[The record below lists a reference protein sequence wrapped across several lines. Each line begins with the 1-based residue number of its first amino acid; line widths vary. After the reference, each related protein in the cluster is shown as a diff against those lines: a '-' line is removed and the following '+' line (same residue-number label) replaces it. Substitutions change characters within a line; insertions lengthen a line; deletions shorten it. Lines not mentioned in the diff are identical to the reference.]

1 METPRIEDRGSF
13 LVAGSVER
21 YQIPEVSGISRQW
34 DEFARHLGKIPGQT
48 GWTTYGVCF
57 NMDDSG
63 KMDYM
68 CGVEV
73 TEGAAAQEGMKLLRI
88 EPQLYA
94 VFSHRGNI
102 SRIKETWDAI
112 FTEWCPA
119 SGRKLLFAPQFE
131 VYDERFDPKTNE
143 GVVEIWIPIER

>member
-1 METPRIEDRGSF
+1 MEAPRIEEKGSF
-13 LVAGSVER
+13 VVAGSVGH
-21 YQIPEVSGISRQW
+21 YQIPDTSGISPQW
-34 DEFARHLGKIPGQT
+34 DEFAKHLGKIPGQA

-57 NMDDSG
+57 NMDGSG

-73 TEGAAAQEGMKLLRI
+73 TGETAAPAGLTLLRI

-94 VFSHRGNI
+94 VFSHRGHI
-102 SRIKETWDAI
+102 SKIKETWDAI
-112 FTEWCPA
+112 FQQWCPA
-119 SGRKLLFAPQFE
+119 SGRKLLAAPQFE